1 MKRIIFT
8 LIISAVAFNYGF
20 AQKNATADKKKIIQ
34 EEAGRPDVP
43 GDLFFET
50 GFNMLMDDDVLNT
63 KLWGSKIFNAYYQY
77 GKNLGDSRFSVHP
90 GIGIGTEKYALNDT
104 MTIGYRRD
112 ANNDW
117 IVQTL
122 RIDSSIT
129 HLSGNVD
136 VRKSKIATTYLDIPI
151 ELRWR
156 SLKYDSKR
164 SVKVAVGGKIGIL
177 LDSSTKVKYDGI
189 DEKKT
194 VKRKENFGL
203 NNFRYGAYAKVG
215 YGNFYLFYY
224 HSLSTLF
231 NGADGPGATE
241 AYPIMFGVSL
251 SVF

>member
-1 MKRIIFT
+1 MKRIIFAL
-8 LIISAVAFNYGF
+8 LISTFTINFGI
-20 AQKNATADKKKIIQ
+20 AQKNATADKKKIIK

-43 GDLFFET
+43 GDFFLET
-50 GFNMLMDDDVLNT
+50 GFNMLIDDDVLNT
-63 KLWGSKIFNAYYQY
+63 TLWGSKIFNAYYQY
-77 GKNLGDSRFSVHP
+77 GKNIGDSRFSVHP

-104 MTIGYRRD
+104 MTVGYRFD
-112 ANNDW
+112 SNNDW
-117 IVQTL
+117 VVSAL

-129 HLSGNVD
+129 HFRADPN
-136 VRKSKIATTYLDIPI
+136 VRKSKLATTYLDIPI

-156 SLKYDSKR
+156 SLKYDAKR
-164 SVKVAVGGKIGIL
+164 SLKVAVGGKIGIL
-177 LDSSTKVKYDGI
+177 LDSHTKIKYDGI

-215 YGNFYLFYY
+215 YGNFYVFYY

-241 AYPIMFGVSL
+241 AYPIMFGLSL